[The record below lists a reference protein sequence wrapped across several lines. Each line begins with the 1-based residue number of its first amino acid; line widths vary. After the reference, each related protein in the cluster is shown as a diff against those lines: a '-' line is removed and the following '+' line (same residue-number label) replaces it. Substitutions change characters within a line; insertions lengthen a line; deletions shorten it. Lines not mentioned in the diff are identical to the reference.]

1 MSVTIEKLLEINNL
15 SFGYDR
21 VPIVRN
27 VSLTI
32 SLGEILGVIGRN
44 GVGKTTLVETIV
56 GSLPCSVGEIF
67 FSGTNITDKSP
78 NFRAL
83 LGFGYVPQ
91 GRGIFAKLTVEENLR
106 MGENI
111 SKERDNIEFNK
122 LYEFFPILS
131 DRRGQKAGTLSGGEQ
146 QMLAIGRALRGNP
159 RLLVLDEPSEGI
171 QPNIV
176 YQIGEL
182 IRNLNSEIGL
192 TVLLI
197 EQNIRLIL
205 ETVKR
210 CLVIEKGEIVSTLK
224 SEALKDSKTI
234 SSYLSI

>member
-1 MSVTIEKLLEINNL
+1 MSVTIEKSLEINNL
-15 SFGYDR
+15 SSGYDG

-32 SLGEILGVIGRN
+32 SSGEILGVIGRN

-83 LGFGYVPQ
+83 LGFVYVPQ
-91 GRGIFAKLTVEENLR
+91 GGGLFAKLTVEENLR

>member
-1 MSVTIEKLLEINNL
+1 
-15 SFGYDR
+15 
-21 VPIVRN
+21 VRN
-27 VSLTI
+27 LSLTI
-32 SLGEILGVIGRN
+32 SSGEILGVIGRN

-83 LGFGYVPQ
+83 LGFVYVPQ
-91 GRGIFAKLTVEENLR
+91 GGGLFAKLTVEENLR

>member
-1 MSVTIEKLLEINNL
+1 MSIPIEKLLEINNL
-15 SFGYDR
+15 SSGYDG

-32 SLGEILGVIGRN
+32 SSGEILGVIGRN
-44 GVGKTTLVETIV
+44 GVGKTTLVETII

-91 GRGIFAKLTVEENLR
+91 GRGLFAKLTVEENLR

-159 RLLVLDEPSEGI
+159 RLLILDEPSSALDIEN
-171 QPNIV
+171 QK
-176 YQIGEL
+176 
-182 IRNLNSEIGL
+182 
-192 TVLLI
+192 LLI
-197 EQNIRLIL
+197 DILKGLKNKMTIILI
-205 ETVKR
+205 
-210 CLVIEKGEIVSTLK
+210 
-224 SEALKDSKTI
+224 
-234 SSYLSI
+234 

>member
-1 MSVTIEKLLEINNL
+1 MNGT
-15 SFGYDR
+15 
-21 VPIVRN
+21 
-27 VSLTI
+27 
-32 SLGEILGVIGRN
+32 

-146 QMLAIGRALRGNP
+146 QMLTICRCLMGDPELMMVDEPTEGLSPQMIDKVAELLKKISRKGISI
-159 RLLVLDEPSEGI
+159 LLVE
-171 QPNIV
+171 QK
-176 YQIGEL
+176 
-182 IRNLNSEIGL
+182 L
-192 TVLLI
+192 TI
-197 EQNIRLIL
+197 
-205 ETVKR
+205 
-210 CLVIEKGEIVSTLK
+210 
-224 SEALKDSKTI
+224 ALKLSNKV
-234 SSYLSI
+234 YLMGHGGIVFKGTPKELEKDASIRKEWLEV